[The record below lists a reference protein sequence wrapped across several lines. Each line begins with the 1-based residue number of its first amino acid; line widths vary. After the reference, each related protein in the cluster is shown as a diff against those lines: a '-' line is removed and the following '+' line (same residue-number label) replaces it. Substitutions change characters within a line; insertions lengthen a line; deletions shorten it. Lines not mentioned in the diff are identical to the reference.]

1 MVIYL
6 LFLVE
11 TVNLLKYKVID
22 FTTKKEQH
30 YFEEVRCIY
39 LNSALYN
46 SSEIE
51 IDAILTYLIC
61 LSGRR
66 GVPAF
71 FIFYNYS

>member
-22 FTTKKEQH
+22 ITTKKEQH
-30 YFEEVRCIY
+30 YFEEVMCIN
-39 LNSALYN
+39 LKSALYN

-51 IDAILTYLIC
+51 IYAILTYIVGY
-61 LSGRR
+61 SGRR